1 MKNIEKITLEDWLA
15 ELKPYQRD
23 SIVVLIQK
31 FGEDK
36 AAEIWI
42 TSNGPSNIV
51 QFGGDSQVSQPFFEN
66 FKTEFKKFICGHP
79 DYEVYRKKLDSEL
92 PIINAI
98 YISTIAGAIAVTLG
112 FAASLL
118 APAVAILLSSMGKMG
133 INAFCTGF
141 AVDPPK
147 LSE

>member
-1 MKNIEKITLEDWLA
+1 MKNLEIITLNDWLA
-15 ELKPYQRD
+15 ELKPYQRN
-23 SIVVLIQK
+23 SIVILIQK

-51 QFGGDSQVSQPFFEN
+51 KFGGDSQVSQPFFEK

-79 DYEVYRKKLDSEL
+79 DYEIYRKKLDAQV
-92 PIINAI
+92 PIIKSI
-98 YISTIAGAIAVTLG
+98 CISTIAGAIASTLG

-118 APAVAILLSSMGKMG
+118 VPAVAILLSSVGKMG

-141 AVDPPK
+141 NVDPPK
-147 LSE
+147 LSK